1 VITEARAV
9 KGGDPFGITV
19 DGQGDPW
26 YAMMAANKIAE
37 LQLRS

>member
-19 DGQGDPW
+19 DEEGDPW
-26 YAMMAANKIAE
+26 YVMVAANKIAE
-37 LQLRS
+37 LQLGS